1 MDINIREE
9 NIEDNSYIYNLIQ
22 KAFEG
27 AEHSDGDEH
36 NLVNRLRNSENYI
49 KELSLVAIVDGVIV
63 GYIMFTKL
71 FIINGDKKHES
82 LALAPLAVLPNY
94 QNKGVGS
101 QLINEG
107 LKIAKALGYN
117 SVIVLGSEKY
127 YPQFGFKEASSF
139 GIEAPFEVP
148 SENFMA
154 IELVKN
160 SLNDVNGKVV
170 YAKEFF
176 EQE

>member
-9 NIEDNSYIYNLIQ
+9 NSKDNSYVYNLIK

-36 NLVNRLRNSENYI
+36 NLVNRLRSSDNYI
-49 KELSLVAIVDGVIV
+49 KELSLVAVVNEVIV
-63 GYIMFTKL
+63 GHIMFTKL
-71 FIINGDKKHES
+71 FIINDNEKYES
-82 LALAPLAVLPNY
+82 LALAPLSVLPDY
-94 QNKGVGS
+94 QNKGIGKA
-101 QLINEG
+101 LINEG
-107 LKIAKALGYN
+107 LKKAKALGYK

-127 YPQFGFKEASSF
+127 YPRFGFKEALNF

-154 IELVKN
+154 IELTKN
-160 SLNDVNGKVV
+160 SLKDVNGKVV

-176 EQE
+176 E